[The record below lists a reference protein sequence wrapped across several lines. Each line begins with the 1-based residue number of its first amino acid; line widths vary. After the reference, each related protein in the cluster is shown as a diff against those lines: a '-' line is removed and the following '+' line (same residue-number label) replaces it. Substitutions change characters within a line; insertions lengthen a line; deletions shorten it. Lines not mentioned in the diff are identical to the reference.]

1 MNNLKQIERMCY
13 YQPNQPHCTCD
24 FLQLIQPCIKA
35 QYYPSPNNNP
45 QPVIVACCNR
55 FILTDIAPRYCQLCS
70 SQLPRLG
77 QMSQAE
83 NRDMSHLEI
92 GNGLPGVCNT
102 TVVVL
107 PPLSSFAT
115 APSSSRMPGTFEG
128 FQRSDQS
135 MSGENSVVRER
146 VPSSG
151 LPLLLPA
158 PPRSML
164 DVDPSPVVRMQGAG
178 TKRHLNN
185 ETGQDR

>member
-1 MNNLKQIERMCY
+1 MCY

-35 QYYPSPNNNP
+35 QYYPSPNKNP

-70 SQLPRLG
+70 SRLPRLG

-107 PPLSSFAT
+107 PPLSSFAN
-115 APSSSRMPGTFEG
+115 APSSFRMPGPLEG
-128 FQRSDQS
+128 FQRSDQI
-135 MSGENSVVRER
+135 MSGENSAVRDR
-146 VPSSG
+146 VLSSG
-151 LPLLLPA
+151 LPSLSPA
-158 PPRSML
+158 PSRSML
-164 DVDPSPVVRMQGAG
+164 DVEPSQVVRVQESG
-178 TKRHLNN
+178 TKRHLN
-185 ETGQDR
+185 EGMGQDK